1 MRIGIIS
8 DTHGSLSAWEK
19 VMSSVFKDVNLII
32 HAGDVLY
39 HGPRNPLPAG
49 YDPQKLAAA
58 INSSSIP
65 IIISRGNC
73 DAEIDQML
81 VAWPLQSPYVFL
93 QIESLRFLVNHG
105 HQLAPHDMQ
114 TQAERH
120 KVQFFIFGHSHVPE
134 IFKKNKIILIN
145 PGSPSL
151 SKDPQK
157 KRTVA
162 IVEAGRACLVDIETQ
177 EIIRE
182 ASF

>member
-19 VMSSVFKDVNLII
+19 VTSSVFNDVDLII

-39 HGPRNPLPAG
+39 HGPRNPLPDG

-58 INSSSIP
+58 INSSRIP

-81 VAWPLQSPYVFL
+81 VAWPLQSPYAFL

-105 HQLAPHDMQ
+105 HRLAPHDMQ

-120 KVQFFIFGHSHVPE
+120 GVQFFIFGHSHVPE
-134 IFKKNKIILIN
+134 ILKKNEIIFIN

-157 KRTVA
+157 RRTVA
-162 IVEAGRACLVDIETQ
+162 ILEAGRTYLVDIETR
-177 EIIRE
+177 EIIQE